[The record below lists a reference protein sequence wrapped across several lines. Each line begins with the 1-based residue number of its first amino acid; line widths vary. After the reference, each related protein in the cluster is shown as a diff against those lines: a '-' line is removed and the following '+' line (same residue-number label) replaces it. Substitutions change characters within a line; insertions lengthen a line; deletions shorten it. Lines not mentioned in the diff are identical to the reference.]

1 MPSQDLVNTAAAE
14 AAKGAP
20 PLVVAI
26 EAQNSGWS
34 QADIV
39 TALTIVYLLLQI
51 GWLIW
56 KWRRA
61 AKTGEVQG

>member
-1 MPSQDLVNTAAAE
+1 MSQDLVNTATAE
-14 AAKGAP
+14 AAKGMP
-20 PLVVAI
+20 PLIVTAT
-26 EAQNSGWS
+26 AQTNGWS

-61 AKTGEVQG
+61 AKTGEVPQ

>member
-1 MPSQDLVNTAAAE
+1 MNQDFLNTAAVE

-20 PLVVAI
+20 PMIVTAT
-26 EAQNSGWS
+26 AQTQGWS

-39 TALTIVYLLLQI
+39 TALTIVYLVLQI
-51 GWLIW
+51 GFLVW

-61 AKTGEVQG
+61 VKTGEVQG